1 MFYEHQRYGLPVM
14 RPMLSQYPQDLA
26 TFAMDNQY
34 MLSNILLVHPV
45 AESGVTEVNVYF
57 PADLW
62 YDIDTYL
69 SYNVAGYTSIPVDG
83 DKVNYIN
90 YCKLLVIVSHP
101 YNHPILIVSGLDKIR
116 FDIMTYKY

>member
-26 TFAMDNQY
+26 TFAIDNQY

-69 SYNVAGYTSIPVDG
+69 SYNGAGYTSIPVDG
-83 DKVNYIN
+83 DKVY
-90 YCKLLVIVSHP
+90 Y
-101 YNHPILIVSGLDKIR
+101 ILIIVN
-116 FDIMTYKY
+116 Y